1 MKQGSRRWPDKERI
15 LWLMTDD
22 AEWDAVGWQRHTVA
36 CGRDDIS
43 AEIDREG
50 RLMEYLNCGVRT
62 IASVEAR
69 DEVSERL
76 AAALKPSRR
85 SKSLWFSRPCPFS
98 SNSPR

>member
-76 AAALKPSRR
+76 AAALKH
-85 SKSLWFSRPCPFS
+85 FSAEQITLVQSAMPLA
-98 SNSPR
+98 SPRY